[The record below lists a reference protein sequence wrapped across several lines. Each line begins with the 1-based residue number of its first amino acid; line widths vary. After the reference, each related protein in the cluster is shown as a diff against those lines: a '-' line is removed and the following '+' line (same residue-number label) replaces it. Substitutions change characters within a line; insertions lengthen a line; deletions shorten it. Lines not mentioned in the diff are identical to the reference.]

1 MRTEMEDEQ
10 IHKSIDEL
18 VQEEHQ
24 LWEREAAGSATDE
37 DRQRLESLKV
47 SLDQSWDLLRQ
58 RRALREAGRDPDD
71 ADVRGTNVVEGYE
84 Q

>member
-1 MRTEMEDEQ
+1 MEDEQ
-10 IHKSIDEL
+10 IHNSIDEL

-71 ADVRGTNVVEGYE
+71 ADERGANVVEGYE